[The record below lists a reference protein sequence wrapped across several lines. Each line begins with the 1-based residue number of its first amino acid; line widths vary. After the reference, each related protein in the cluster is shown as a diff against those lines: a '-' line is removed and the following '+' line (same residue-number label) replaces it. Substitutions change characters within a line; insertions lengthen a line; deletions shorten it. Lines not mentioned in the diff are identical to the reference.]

1 MTALAVPATSRTA
14 GARLVVD
21 LAAVAANTRLLAARA
36 TGELMAVVK
45 ADGFGHGAA
54 DVARTSLAHG
64 ATRLG
69 VTSVEEALALRA
81 AGIDAPVLSWLN
93 PFDADFASAVAAD
106 VELAVPGREHLD
118 AITARAPGA
127 RIHLQLDTGMAR
139 DGAAPAEWAALCR
152 AARRAERLGLVR
164 VVGVMGHL
172 ATADTPSDPANALGR
187 TRFAWGLEIARGCG
201 LRPVDRHLAATS
213 ATLTDPL
220 SHHTMSRVGAGLVGI
235 DPSRTAGSHGL
246 RPALTLTA
254 PLVSVRRVRAGTPVG
269 YGHTWTAPATTTLG
283 LLALGYADGLPRV
296 ASGRAEVSVR
306 GRRRPLV
313 GRISMDMAV
322 VDLGTGRHEAGD
334 VVTVFG
340 PGDHG
345 EPTVVEWAAWADTI
359 EHEIVTGLGGRLHRT
374 VRTVIAGSRDATSSL
389 LDQRRTLRSV
399 R

>member
-1 MTALAVPATSRTA
+1 MTALPLRA
-14 GARLVVD
+14 GRRAAGPRLVVD
-21 LAAVAANTRLLAARA
+21 LGAIAANTRLLAARA

-45 ADGFGHGAA
+45 ADGFGHGAV

-69 VTSVEEALALRA
+69 VTSIEEALALRA
-81 AGIDAPVLSWLN
+81 AGIGAPVLSWLN
-93 PFDADFASAVAAD
+93 PVDADFATAVAAD
-106 VELAVPGREHLD
+106 VELAVHGRAHLE
-118 AITARAPGA
+118 AIAARAPGA
-127 RIHLQLDTGMAR
+127 RVHLQLDTGMAR
-139 DGAAPAEWAALCR
+139 DGAAPPVWGDLCR
-152 AARRAERLGLVR
+152 GARLAERRGLVH

-172 ATADTPSDPANALGR
+172 ANADTPADPGNALGR
-187 TRFAWGLEIARGCG
+187 TRFVWGLEMARAAG

-235 DPSRTAGSHGL
+235 DPSRTTTL

-254 PLVSVRRVRAGTPVG
+254 PLVGVRRVRAGTPVG
-269 YGHTWTAPATTTLG
+269 YGHTWTAPEPTTLG
-283 LLALGYADGLPRV
+283 LVPLGYADGLPRA
-296 ASGRAEVSVR
+296 ASGRAEVLVR

-322 VDLGTGRHEAGD
+322 VDLGSSHGGETGD
-334 VVTVFG
+334 LVTVFG

-359 EHEIVTGLGGRLHRT
+359 EHEIVTGLGTRLART
-374 VRTVIAGSRDATSSL
+374 ARAHA
-389 LDQRRTLRSV
+389 LRSV

>member
-1 MTALAVPATSRTA
+1 MTALAHPLTSRST

-21 LAAVAANTRLLAARA
+21 LTAVAANTRLLAARA

-45 ADGFGHGAA
+45 ADGFGHGAV

-81 AGIDAPVLSWLN
+81 GGIDAPVLSWLN
-93 PFDADFASAVAAD
+93 PVDADFTTAVGAG
-106 VELAVPGREHLD
+106 VELAVPAREHLD
-118 AITARAPGA
+118 AITEQAPGA
-127 RIHLQLDTGMAR
+127 RVHLQLDTGMAR
-139 DGAAPAEWAALCR
+139 DGAAPSEWAGLCR
-152 AARRAERLGLVR
+152 AARRAERRGLLR

-172 ATADTPSDPANALGR
+172 ATADTPADPANAIGR
-187 TRFAWGLEIARGCG
+187 TRFAWGLETARACG
-201 LRPVDRHLAATS
+201 LRPADRHLAATS

-235 DPSRTAGSHGL
+235 DPSRTPGGHGL

-283 LLALGYADGLPRV
+283 LLPLGYADGLPRV
-296 ASGRAEVSVR
+296 AAGRAEVLVR

-322 VDLGTGRHEAGD
+322 IDLGGEHAEVGD

-340 PGDHG
+340 AGDHG
-345 EPTVVEWAAWADTI
+345 EPTVLEWAGWADTI

-374 VRTVIAGSRDATSSL
+374 TRWSGDGRCATSS
-389 LDQRRTLRSV
+389 THGHLRSV

>member
-1 MTALAVPATSRTA
+1 MTALPQRAGSRTT
-14 GARLVVD
+14 GPRLVVD
-21 LAAVAANTRLLAARA
+21 LGAVAANTRLLAARA

-45 ADGFGHGAA
+45 ADGFGHGAV

-69 VTSVEEALALRA
+69 VTTIEEALALRT
-81 AGIDAPVLSWLN
+81 AGITAPVLSWLN
-93 PFDADFASAVAAD
+93 PVDADFTTAVTAD
-106 VELAVPGREHLD
+106 VELAVPGRGHLD
-118 AITARAPGA
+118 AIACRAPGA
-127 RIHLQLDTGMAR
+127 RVHLQLDTGMAR
-139 DGAAPAEWAALCR
+139 DGAAPSAWGDLCR
-152 AARRAERLGLVR
+152 AARSAERRGLLR

-172 ATADTPSDPANALGR
+172 ANADTPEDPANILGR
-187 TRFAWGLEIARGCG
+187 TRFAWGLETARACG
-201 LRPVDRHLAATS
+201 LRPADRHLAATS

-235 DPSRTAGSHGL
+235 DPSRTTTL

-254 PLVSVRRVRAGTPVG
+254 PLVGVRRVRSGTPVG
-269 YGHTWTAPATTTLG
+269 YGHTWTAPQTTTLG
-283 LLALGYADGLPRV
+283 LVPLGYADGLPRV
-296 ASGRAEVSVR
+296 ASGRAEVLVR

-322 VDLGTGRHEAGD
+322 VDLGPGSAERRGETGD

-345 EPTVVEWAAWADTI
+345 EPTVAEWAGWADTI

-374 VRTVIAGSRDATSSL
+374 ARTV
-389 LDQRRTLRSV
+389 TLRSV